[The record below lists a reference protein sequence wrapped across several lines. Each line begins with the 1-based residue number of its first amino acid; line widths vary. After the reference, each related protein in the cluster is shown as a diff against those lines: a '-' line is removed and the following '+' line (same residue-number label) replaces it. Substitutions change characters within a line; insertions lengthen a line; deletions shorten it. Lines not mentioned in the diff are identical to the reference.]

1 MNFSRARRLSSSMV
15 GKCLLAAWPKRDA
28 GMRAQRLEQRGDRL
42 GDRAVVAPNVER
54 PQQIQCVSDLD
65 GGRIEGRAVDHLHWI
80 EAATLQST
88 LAVDILPERKEGPRR
103 QVRKRGRAV

>member
-1 MNFSRARRLSSSMV
+1 MV

-28 GMRAQRLEQRGDRL
+28 GMRAQRLEQRDDRL

-54 PQQIQCVSDLD
+54 PQQIQCISDLD